1 MDDRAYNG
9 HAEASPRSSEA
20 DPSITTF
27 AGLKKETHTAVV
39 QYFAPV
45 VALYNVVATTAGLP
59 TVRWQT
65 RSETEPTDQRGS
77 LWNGAYRHWA
87 TTNVTPASPPAA

>member
-1 MDDRAYNG
+1 MNNRVYNG
-9 HAEASPRSSEA
+9 PSEAPSRPSDA
-20 DPSITTF
+20 DPSITTL

-59 TVRWQT
+59 TVRWQM
-65 RSETEPTDQRGS
+65 RFESDRTDHRE
-77 LWNGAYRHWA
+77 
-87 TTNVTPASPPAA
+87 

>member
-1 MDDRAYNG
+1 MSGNRRVIMNDRAYNG
-9 HAEASPRSSEA
+9 PAEAPPRSSEA
-20 DPSITTF
+20 DPSITTL

-59 TVRWQT
+59 AVRWQT
-65 RSETEPTDQRGS
+65 RSETD
-77 LWNGAYRHWA
+77 
-87 TTNVTPASPPAA
+87 

>member
-1 MDDRAYNG
+1 MDDRPYNR
-9 HAEASPRSSEA
+9 HAEASARSSEA
-20 DPSITTF
+20 DPSIATL

-59 TVRWQT
+59 IVRWQT
-65 RSETEPTDQRGS
+65 RSDTERANQRG
-77 LWNGAYRHWA
+77 
-87 TTNVTPASPPAA
+87 

>member
-1 MDDRAYNG
+1 MNDRGYNG
-9 HAEASPRSSEA
+9 GAEASPQSSEV
-20 DPSITTF
+20 DHSITTL

-59 TVRWQT
+59 IVRWPT
-65 RSETEPTDQRGS
+65 GSEADRASLRG
-77 LWNGAYRHWA
+77 
-87 TTNVTPASPPAA
+87 